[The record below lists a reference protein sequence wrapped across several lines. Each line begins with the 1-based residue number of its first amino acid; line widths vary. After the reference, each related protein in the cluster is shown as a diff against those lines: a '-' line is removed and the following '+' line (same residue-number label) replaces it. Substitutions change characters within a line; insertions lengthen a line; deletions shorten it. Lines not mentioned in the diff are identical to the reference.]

1 MQGEIYM
8 YVDLYRI
15 TTNVCVC
22 AIFLEFCKWPL
33 TCKNKVAIVENTT
46 HAPKPT

>member
-22 AIFLEFCKWPL
+22 AIFFRILQ
-33 TCKNKVAIVENTT
+33 VATDMQ
-46 HAPKPT
+46 K